1 VTAGDVVLP
10 AGADLSAD
18 PELMV
23 AVISVAPTAEQ
34 LEGVVEAPEEEAEGE
49 EAEAAAE
56 APAEAKTEAP
66 AEQAEA

>member
-10 AGADLSAD
+10 AGADLAAD

-23 AVISVAPTAEQ
+23 AVISIAPTAEQ
-34 LEGVVEAPEEEAEGE
+34 LEGVVEAPEEAEGE
-49 EAEAAAE
+49 EAEGAAE
-56 APAEAKTEAP
+56 APAEAAEAP